1 MLYKIQVNGQSMQ
14 PTIFNGDVLTI
25 DSELIPKDRDLIVC
39 IFNNML
45 LCKEYRTINNLIYL
59 DSENIDYIPL
69 LISENDS
76 FEVIGIVTNITRY
89 PNTNYAII
97 DKVFFIK
104 SMNRTMNNP
113 ESALKLT
120 KGFILGKKR

>member
-1 MLYKIQVNGQSMQ
+1 MQ
-14 PTIFNGDVLTI
+14 PALFYGDVLTI
-25 DSELIPKDRDLIVC
+25 DTEGIPKDRDLIVC

-45 LCKEYRTINNLIYL
+45 LCKEYRIINELIYL

-89 PNTNYAII
+89 PNKHYEAI
-97 DKVFFIK
+97 DKYNFIK
-104 SMNRTMNNP
+104 SLNLNLSNNP

-120 KGFILGKKR
+120 RESLLGGRK